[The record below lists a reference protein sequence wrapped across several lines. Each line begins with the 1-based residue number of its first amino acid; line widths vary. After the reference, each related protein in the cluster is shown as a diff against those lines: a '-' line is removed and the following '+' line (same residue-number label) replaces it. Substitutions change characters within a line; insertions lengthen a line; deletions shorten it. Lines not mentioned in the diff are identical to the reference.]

1 MRSPQDRRSPDDT
14 ARGVHIIA
22 RMTPPGTT
30 MTGRRRPHLHLARAG
45 ATLVLSLALACK
57 VSEDQ
62 EVQIGRENAAQ
73 ANAQLRL
80 VSDPVV
86 TQYVQDLGLSIA
98 RTTPRADLDWRFFVV
113 DSRDVNA
120 FALPGGFIYVNRG
133 LIERA
138 QHLDE
143 LAGALGH
150 EIGHVVRRHS
160 VSQMEKQGGANVA
173 VGLGCRLTNLCNSDL
188 ARAAIQVGG
197 AALFA
202 RYSRQDEAEAD
213 SEAVVNVIRAGLD
226 PEGIPVLFRR
236 LLEERR
242 QSPLRIETFF
252 ASHPLE
258 EDRILATEREIRS
271 IDPAELKG
279 LRHDDPSYQAF
290 RERLDALPHPP
301 EARPIEER
309 LQTPR

>member
-1 MRSPQDRRSPDDT
+1 MNDERH
-14 ARGVHIIA
+14 RG
-22 RMTPPGTT
+22 R
-30 MTGRRRPHLHLARAG
+30 HLARAA
-45 ATLVLSLALACK
+45 ATLVLAFGVACK

-62 EVQIGRENAAQ
+62 EVQIGRENAEQ

-80 VSDPVV
+80 VRDPVV
-86 TQYVQDLGLSIA
+86 TSYVQDLGLSIA
-98 RTTPRADLDWRFFVV
+98 RTTPRAELDWRFFVV

-160 VSQMEKQGGANVA
+160 VSQMEKQSGANVA
-173 VGLGCRLTNLCNSDL
+173 IGLGCRLTDLCSSDV

-202 RYSRQDEAEAD
+202 RYSRHDEAEAD
-213 SEAVVNVIRAGLD
+213 SEAVVNVIRAGLH

-242 QSPLRIETFF
+242 TSPLRIETFF

-258 EDRILATEREIRS
+258 EDRIRATEREIRS
-271 IDPAELKG
+271 IDPSELRD
-279 LRHDDPSYQAF
+279 LRRDDPSYQAF
-290 RERLDALPHPP
+290 RARLDALPHPP
-301 EARPIEER
+301 EPAPREPIG
-309 LQTPR
+309 P

>member
-1 MRSPQDRRSPDDT
+1 MSLRPAVRNPDRSSTSRLTRT
-14 ARGVHIIA
+14 VAV
-22 RMTPPGTT
+22 
-30 MTGRRRPHLHLARAG
+30 
-45 ATLVLSLALACK
+45 LALALSVACQ

-62 EVQIGRENAAQ
+62 EVQLGRQNAEQ
-73 ANAQLRL
+73 VNAQLRL
-80 VSDPVV
+80 VRDPVV
-86 TQYVQDLGLSIA
+86 TSYVRDLGLSIA
-98 RTTPRADLDWRFFVV
+98 KTTSRADLDWQFFIV
-113 DSRDVNA
+113 DSREVNA

-160 VSQMEKQGGANVA
+160 VSQMEKQTGANVA
-173 VGLGCRLTNLCNSDL
+173 VGLGCTLTRLCNSDV

-202 RYSRQDEAEAD
+202 RYSRRDEAEAD

-236 LLEERR
+236 LIEERR
-242 QSPLRIETFF
+242 TSPLRIEAFF

-258 EDRILATEREIRS
+258 EDRIRATEREIEA
-271 IDPAELKG
+271 IDPSELKG
-279 LRHDDPSYQAF
+279 LRRDDPSYQAF
-290 RERLDALPHPP
+290 RAAIDALPHPP
-301 EARPIEER
+301 EPRPQDQVGPEQLR
-309 LQTPR
+309 SGSR

>member
-1 MRSPQDRRSPDDT
+1 
-14 ARGVHIIA
+14 V
-22 RMTPPGTT
+22 
-30 MTGRRRPHLHLARAG
+30 
-45 ATLVLSLALACK
+45 LALALSVACQ

-62 EVQIGRENAAQ
+62 EVQLGRQNAEQ
-73 ANAQLRL
+73 VNAQLRL
-80 VSDPVV
+80 VRDPVV
-86 TQYVQDLGLSIA
+86 TSYVRDLGLSIA
-98 RTTPRADLDWRFFVV
+98 KTTSRADLDWQFFIV
-113 DSRDVNA
+113 DSREVNA

-160 VSQMEKQGGANVA
+160 VSQMEKQTGANVA
-173 VGLGCRLTNLCNSDL
+173 VGLGCTLTRLCNSDV

-202 RYSRQDEAEAD
+202 RYSRRDEAEAD

-236 LLEERR
+236 LIEERR
-242 QSPLRIETFF
+242 TSPLRIEAFF

-258 EDRILATEREIRS
+258 EDRIRATEREIEA
-271 IDPAELKG
+271 IDPSELKG
-279 LRHDDPSYQAF
+279 LRRDDPSYQAF
-290 RERLDALPHPP
+290 RAAIDALPHPP
-301 EARPIEER
+301 EPRPQDQVGPEQLR
-309 LQTPR
+309 SGSR